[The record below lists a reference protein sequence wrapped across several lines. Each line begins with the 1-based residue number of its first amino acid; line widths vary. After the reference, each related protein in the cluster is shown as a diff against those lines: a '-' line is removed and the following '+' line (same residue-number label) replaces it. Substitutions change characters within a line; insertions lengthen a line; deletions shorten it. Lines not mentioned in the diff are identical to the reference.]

1 MNKDVEHGNGEARRL
16 WDLSERVLGACI
28 EVHRH
33 LGPGLLE
40 SAYEECLCHELS
52 LASLTFARQRP
63 VPVVYKG
70 VQLDCGYRLDVVVE
84 EQLVLELKA
93 VDHLLPLHEAQ
104 VLTYLKL
111 TVLDVGLLVN
121 FNTPVLRRGIRR
133 LVRRGADGV
142 HLARL
147 RAAEDDHT
155 APSRPKST
163 RPGALRISPDRSGD

>member
-1 MNKDVEHGNGEARRL
+1 MDHGNGEARRL
-16 WDLSERVLGACI
+16 WDLSEQALGACI

-52 LASLTFARQRP
+52 LASVRFVRQKPLP
-63 VPVVYKG
+63 VIYKG
-70 VQLDCGYRLDVVVE
+70 VKLDCGYRLDVVVE
-84 EQLVLELKA
+84 EKLVLELKA
-93 VDHLLPLHEAQ
+93 VDHLMPVHEAQ

-111 TVLDVGLLVN
+111 TDLDVGLLVN

-142 HLARL
+142 YLARF
-147 RAAEDDHT
+147 RTAADDHT
-155 APSRPKST
+155 DPAAPG
-163 RPGALRISPDRSGD
+163 GA

>member
-1 MNKDVEHGNGEARRL
+1 MDHGNGEARRL

-52 LASLTFARQRP
+52 LASLTFARQRT

-93 VDHLLPLHEAQ
+93 VDHLLPVHEAQ

-111 TVLDVGLLVN
+111 TALDVGLLVN
-121 FNTPVLRRGIRR
+121 FNTHVLRRGIRR

-155 APSRPKST
+155 APSRRESK
-163 RPGALRISPDRSGD
+163 RPGAPGISPDRSSD